1 MKKFSSKEV
10 LVPSVSLF
18 VISLV
23 VTLLLAVTNS
33 VTAPLIEQLSID
45 TEIAT
50 RKTVLADASYFDD
63 ENKTV
68 TLDGTE
74 YTYCV
79 GLDAEKNVV
88 GYIFTTETKGY
99 GGPVKV
105 MTGVSADGKVT
116 GVEALS
122 LTETAG
128 LGMNAKNESFRKQ
141 YIGKSGEIGV
151 AKNSPGEDEI
161 QALTGA
167 TITSSAF
174 TDAVNIALELYS
186 LVSGGVK

>member
-1 MKKFSSKEV
+1 MKKFSAKEV

-23 VTLLLAVTNS
+23 VTLLLAVTNN
-33 VTAPLIEQLSID
+33 VTAPLIEQLSVE
-45 TEIAT
+45 TEIQT
-50 RKTVLADASYFDD
+50 RKTVLTEASYFDD

-88 GYIFTTETKGY
+88 GYIFTTSTKGY
-99 GGPVKV
+99 GGEVKV

-122 LTETAG
+122 LSETAG
-128 LGMNAKNESFRKQ
+128 LGMNAKNESFRNQ

-151 AKNSPGEDEI
+151 AKNSPKENEI

-186 LVSGGVK
+186 VVTGGAK

>member
-1 MKKFSSKEV
+1 MKKFPSKEV

-23 VTLLLAVTNS
+23 VTLLLAITNNI
-33 VTAPLIEQLSID
+33 TAPLIEQLSTE
-45 TEIAT
+45 TEIQT
-50 RKTVLADASYFDD
+50 RKTVLSEASYFDD
-63 ENKTV
+63 ENKTI

-88 GYIFTTETKGY
+88 GYIFTTSTKGY
-99 GGPVKV
+99 GGEVKV

-122 LTETAG
+122 LSETAG
-128 LGMNAKNESFRKQ
+128 LGMNAQKESFRDQ

-151 AKNSPGEDEI
+151 AKSSPSENEI

-167 TITSSAF
+167 TITSKAF

-186 LVSGGVK
+186 LVTGGAK

>member
-23 VTLLLAVTNS
+23 VTLLLAVTNNI
-33 VTAPLIEQLSID
+33 TAPLIEKLSVE
-45 TEIAT
+45 TEIET

-88 GYIFTTETKGY
+88 GYIFTTSTKGY
-99 GGPVKV
+99 GGEVKV

-122 LTETAG
+122 LSETAG
-128 LGMNAKNESFRKQ
+128 LGMNAQKETFRDQ
-141 YIGKSGEIGV
+141 YIGKSGKIVV
-151 AKNSPGEDEI
+151 AKNSPKENEI

-186 LVSGGVK
+186 LVTGGVK

>member
-1 MKKFSSKEV
+1 MKKFSAKEV

-23 VTLLLAVTNS
+23 VTLLLAITNNI
-33 VTAPLIEQLSID
+33 TAPLIEQLSTE
-45 TEIAT
+45 TEIQT
-50 RKTVLADASYFDD
+50 RKTVLAEASYFDD
-63 ENKTV
+63 ANKTI
-68 TLDGTE
+68 TLDGTK

-79 GLDAEKNVV
+79 GLDTEKNVV
-88 GYIFTTETKGY
+88 GYIFTTSTKGY
-99 GGPVKV
+99 GGEVKV

-122 LTETAG
+122 LSETAG
-128 LGMNAKNESFRKQ
+128 LGMNAQKESFRDQ

-151 AKNSPGEDEI
+151 AKSSPSENEI

-167 TITSSAF
+167 TITSKAF

-186 LVSGGVK
+186 LVTGGAK

>member
-1 MKKFSSKEV
+1 MKKFSAKEV

-23 VTLLLAVTNS
+23 VTLLLAVTNNI
-33 VTAPLIEQLSID
+33 TAPLIEKLSVE
-45 TEIAT
+45 TEIET

-88 GYIFTTETKGY
+88 GYIFTTSTKGY
-99 GGPVKV
+99 GGEVKV

-122 LTETAG
+122 LSETAG
-128 LGMNAKNESFRKQ
+128 LGMNAQKESFRSQ

-151 AKNSPGEDEI
+151 AKNSPKENEI

-186 LVSGGVK
+186 VVTGGAK

>member
-23 VTLLLAVTNS
+23 VTLLLAVTNNI
-33 VTAPLIEQLSID
+33 TAPLIEKLSVE
-45 TEIAT
+45 TEIQT

-63 ENKTV
+63 KNKTV

-79 GLDAEKNVV
+79 GLDAENNVV
-88 GYIFTTETKGY
+88 GYIFTTSTKGY
-99 GGPVKV
+99 GGEVKV

-122 LTETAG
+122 LSETAG
-128 LGMNAKNESFRKQ
+128 LGMNAQKESFRNQ
-141 YIGKSGEIGV
+141 YIGKSGKIGV
-151 AKNSPGEDEI
+151 AKNSPKENEI

-186 LVSGGVK
+186 LVTGGVK

>member
-1 MKKFSSKEV
+1 MKKFPSKEV

-23 VTLLLAVTNS
+23 VTLLLAITNNI
-33 VTAPLIEQLSID
+33 TAPLIEQLSTE
-45 TEIAT
+45 TEIQT
-50 RKTVLADASYFDD
+50 RKTVLSEASYFDD
-63 ENKTV
+63 ESKTI

-88 GYIFTTETKGY
+88 GYIFTTSTKGY
-99 GGPVKV
+99 GGEVKV

-122 LTETAG
+122 LSETAG
-128 LGMNAKNESFRKQ
+128 LGMNAQKESFRNQ

-151 AKNSPGEDEI
+151 AKSSPSENEI

-167 TITSSAF
+167 TITSKAF

-186 LVSGGVK
+186 LVTGGAK

>member
-23 VTLLLAVTNS
+23 VTLLLAVTNNI
-33 VTAPLIEQLSID
+33 TAPLIEKLSVE
-45 TEIAT
+45 TEIET

-88 GYIFTTETKGY
+88 GYIFTTSTKGY
-99 GGPVKV
+99 GGEVKV

-122 LTETAG
+122 LSETAG
-128 LGMNAKNESFRKQ
+128 LGMNAQKETFRDQ
-141 YIGKSGEIGV
+141 YIGKSGKIGV
-151 AKNSPGEDEI
+151 AKNSPKENEI

-186 LVSGGVK
+186 LVTGGVK

>member
-1 MKKFSSKEV
+1 MKKFSAKEV

-23 VTLLLAVTNS
+23 VTLLLAVTNN
-33 VTAPLIEQLSID
+33 VTAPLIEKLSVE
-45 TEIAT
+45 TEIQT
-50 RKTVLADASYFDD
+50 RKTVLAEASYFDD

-88 GYIFTTETKGY
+88 GYIFTTSTKGY
-99 GGPVKV
+99 GGEVKV

-122 LTETAG
+122 LSETAG
-128 LGMNAKNESFRKQ
+128 LGMNAQKESFRNQ

-151 AKNSPGEDEI
+151 AKNSPKENEI

-186 LVSGGVK
+186 VVTGGAK

>member
-23 VTLLLAVTNS
+23 VTLLLAVTNNI
-33 VTAPLIEQLSID
+33 TAPLIEKLSVE
-45 TEIAT
+45 TEIET

-88 GYIFTTETKGY
+88 GYIFTTSTKGY
-99 GGPVKV
+99 GGEVKV
-105 MTGVSADGKVT
+105 MTGISADGKVT

-122 LTETAG
+122 LSETAG
-128 LGMNAKNESFRKQ
+128 LGMNAQKETFRDQ
-141 YIGKSGEIGV
+141 YIGKSGKIGV
-151 AKNSPGEDEI
+151 AKNSPKENEI

-186 LVSGGVK
+186 LVTGGVK

>member
-23 VTLLLAVTNS
+23 VTLLLAVTNNI
-33 VTAPLIEQLSID
+33 TAPLIEKLSVE
-45 TEIAT
+45 TEIET

-63 ENKTV
+63 EDKTV

-79 GLDAEKNVV
+79 GLDAEKKVV
-88 GYIFTTETKGY
+88 GYIFTTSTKGY
-99 GGPVKV
+99 GGEVKV

-122 LTETAG
+122 LSETAG
-128 LGMNAKNESFRKQ
+128 LGMNAQKETFRDQ
-141 YIGKSGEIGV
+141 YIGKSGKIGV
-151 AKNSPGEDEI
+151 AKNSPKENEI

-186 LVSGGVK
+186 LVTGGVK

>member
-1 MKKFSSKEV
+1 MKKFPSKEV

-23 VTLLLAVTNS
+23 VTLLLAITNNI
-33 VTAPLIEQLSID
+33 TAPLIEQLSTE
-45 TEIAT
+45 TEIQT
-50 RKTVLADASYFDD
+50 RKTVLAEASYFDD
-63 ENKTV
+63 ENKTI

-88 GYIFTTETKGY
+88 GYIFTTSTKGY
-99 GGPVKV
+99 GGEVKV

-122 LTETAG
+122 LSETAG
-128 LGMNAKNESFRKQ
+128 LGMNAQKESFRNQ

-151 AKNSPGEDEI
+151 AKSSPSENEI

-167 TITSSAF
+167 TITSKAF

-186 LVSGGVK
+186 LVTGGAK

>member
-1 MKKFSSKEV
+1 MKKFSAKEV

-23 VTLLLAVTNS
+23 VTLLLAVTNN
-33 VTAPLIEQLSID
+33 VTAPLIEQLSVE
-45 TEIAT
+45 TEIQT
-50 RKTVLADASYFDD
+50 RKTVLTEASYFDD

-88 GYIFTTETKGY
+88 GYIFTTSTKGY
-99 GGPVKV
+99 GGEVKV

-122 LTETAG
+122 LSETAG
-128 LGMNAKNESFRKQ
+128 LGMNAQKESFRSQ

-151 AKNSPGEDEI
+151 AKNSPKENEI

-186 LVSGGVK
+186 VVTGGAK

>member
-1 MKKFSSKEV
+1 MKKFSAKEV

-23 VTLLLAVTNS
+23 VTLLLAVTNN
-33 VTAPLIEQLSID
+33 VTAPLIEKLSVE
-45 TEIAT
+45 TEIQT
-50 RKTVLADASYFDD
+50 RKTVLAEASYFDD

-79 GLDAEKNVV
+79 GLDAEENVI
-88 GYIFTTETKGY
+88 GYIFTTSTKGY
-99 GGPVKV
+99 GGEVKV

-122 LTETAG
+122 LSETAG
-128 LGMNAKNESFRKQ
+128 LGMNAQKESFRNQ

-151 AKNSPGEDEI
+151 A
-161 QALTGA
+161 
-167 TITSSAF
+167 
-174 TDAVNIALELYS
+174 
-186 LVSGGVK
+186 

>member
-1 MKKFSSKEV
+1 MKKFSAKEV

-18 VISLV
+18 VISLI
-23 VTLLLAVTNS
+23 VTLLLAVTNNI
-33 VTAPLIEQLSID
+33 TAPLIEKLSVE
-45 TEIAT
+45 TEIET

-88 GYIFTTETKGY
+88 GYIFTTSTKGY
-99 GGPVKV
+99 GGEVKV

-122 LTETAG
+122 LSETAG
-128 LGMNAKNESFRKQ
+128 LGMNAKNESFRNQ

-151 AKNSPGEDEI
+151 AKNSPKENEI

-186 LVSGGVK
+186 VVTGGAK

>member
-23 VTLLLAVTNS
+23 VTLLLAVTNNI
-33 VTAPLIEQLSID
+33 TAPLIEKLSVE
-45 TEIAT
+45 TEIET

-88 GYIFTTETKGY
+88 GYIFTTSTKGY
-99 GGPVKV
+99 GGEVKV

-122 LTETAG
+122 LSETAG
-128 LGMNAKNESFRKQ
+128 LGMNAQKETFRDQ

-151 AKNSPGEDEI
+151 AKNSPKENEI

-186 LVSGGVK
+186 LVTGGVK

>member
-1 MKKFSSKEV
+1 MKKFSAKEV

-23 VTLLLAVTNS
+23 VTLLLAVTNNI
-33 VTAPLIEQLSID
+33 TAPLIEKLSVE
-45 TEIAT
+45 TEIET

-88 GYIFTTETKGY
+88 GYIFTTSTKGY
-99 GGPVKV
+99 GGEVKV

-122 LTETAG
+122 LSETAG
-128 LGMNAKNESFRKQ
+128 LGMNAKSESFRNQ

-151 AKNSPGEDEI
+151 AKNSPKENEI

-186 LVSGGVK
+186 VVTGGAK